1 MTIRRKGP
9 SCNGTAY
16 ATTDPPRRRKQT
28 REKTLKRRKT
38 APHHHSSSP
47 SHLIN
52 HPTSSSSLSSLSGR
66 RHAQTKEKPR
76 RGKKI
81 ETRTQIES
89 KVPIIIHSHNPIS
102 HQPFHSPPSLQPP
115 QPRQERSLRG
125 RSGKGD
131 KPKVRLPQ
139 IGCSFSPSHP
149 RSRHGLHFA
158 AQQLELPPG
167 GACCCSG
174 PVQGSKLTLFLNG
187 CLFLWFVRSMHI

>member
-115 QPRQERSLRG
+115 HLVRREAYADDPEKETNRKCAYLKSVVHSHHPILEAGMAYISQHSSWSSLPEEPAAAR
-125 RSGKGD
+125 
-131 KPKVRLPQ
+131 
-139 IGCSFSPSHP
+139 CS
-149 RSRHGLHFA
+149 
-158 AQQLELPPG
+158 
-167 GACCCSG
+167 C
-174 PVQGSKLTLFLNG
+174 PVQGTRKLTWFLETAIFLNM
-187 CLFLWFVRSMHI
+187 F